1 MTRKVLILNVTRMGD
16 LVQSGALL
24 ARLRHE
30 WPDVMI
36 DVVVDR
42 QFATMADL
50 LPGVRAVHTFDFRG
64 LADDCRVMR
73 KDVVTLYREF
83 KQWAAPLAAETYDRI
98 VNLTFTRR
106 SGLLASYLGAPD
118 VRGITCAPDG
128 STVVRNSWM
137 TYFTALHRYRRF
149 NRFNLVDVYALG
161 GSGVGPFAPLSLKVG
176 REATGWA
183 HSFLGPTTP
192 PGGWVAV
199 QVGAS
204 EAIKA
209 WRPAAFGQTMAR
221 LGRLAQVGF
230 VLIGTTGEA
239 EAVRAAL
246 AAYRHAGGVAPVRE
260 AVGRT
265 SLTQL
270 MGLFGLCRLLLTN
283 DTGPMHMA
291 VAAGIP
297 VVDVSVGHVDFRET
311 GPYGRG
317 HWVVQPDLPCAPCGF
332 DQVCAHHACKDR
344 VETQHVAELCA
355 HVLGRGPCPTYVAG
369 VRLYESDV
377 DADGLVAY
385 QQRTGGVPE
394 ADEWYGR
401 LWRQFWYADFTG
413 RPMQTRGPEASPPDW
428 ANLVEQYRRLQPLS
442 QAVRERVDRLRRVVA
457 REPLAVRDVQKTHC
471 ELSDLQRRIVHASEG
486 SPAFGPLTVALWRDL
501 ENDEGMSLRDM
512 VQVRHDAFHRWMAR
526 VERLYAFV
534 AGRRLDGEVT
544 APRRQSEVHSAEL
557 PMLRPI

>member
-16 LVQSGALL
+16 LVQSGTLL

-30 WPDVMI
+30 WPDVSI

-42 QFATMADL
+42 QFAPMAEL
-50 LPGVRAVHTFDFRG
+50 LPGVRAVHAYDFRM

-73 KDVVTLYREF
+73 KDVVALYRDL
-83 KQWAAPLAAETYDRI
+83 KQWAAPLATEAYDRI

-106 SGLLASYLGAPD
+106 SGLLASYLGVPD
-118 VRGITCAPDG
+118 VRGIACAPDG
-128 STVVRNSWM
+128 STVVRNPWM

-161 GSGVGPFAPLSLKVG
+161 GSGVGPYAPLSLKVDG
-176 REATGWA
+176 AASEWA
-183 HSFLGPTTP
+183 RAFLGANTP
-192 PGGWVAV
+192 PGGWLAV

-221 LGRLAQVGF
+221 LGRLTQVGF
-230 VLIGTTGEA
+230 VLIGTAGEA

-246 AAYRHAGGVAPVRE
+246 AAYRQAGGVAPVRE

-265 SLTQL
+265 SLNQL
-270 MGLFGLCRLLLTN
+270 MGLFGQCRLLLTN

-297 VVDVSVGHVDFRET
+297 VVDLSVGHVDFRET

-332 DQVCAHHACKDR
+332 DQICAHHACKDR
-344 VETQHVAELCA
+344 VEPQMLAELCA
-355 HVLGRGPCPTYVAG
+355 HVLGLGPCPTAVSA

-377 DADGLVAY
+377 DADGLVTY
-385 QQRTGGVPE
+385 RQRAGTVPHAE
-394 ADEWYGR
+394 EWYGR
-401 LWRQFWYADFTG
+401 LWRRFWYAEFTG
-413 RPMQTRGPEASPPDW
+413 QPIDTHAPEGSPPDW
-428 ANLVEQYRRLQPLS
+428 PNVAERYRRLQPLCQS
-442 QAVRERVDRLRRVVA
+442 VRERVDRLRRTVA
-457 REPLAVRDVQKTHC
+457 REPLAVRAVQATHH
-471 ELSDLQRRIVHASEG
+471 ELTDLERQIAQVTEG
-486 SPAFGPLTVALWRDL
+486 SPAFGPLSVALWRDL
-501 ENDEGMSLRDM
+501 DNDEGMSLRDM
-512 VQVRHDAFHRWMAR
+512 VEVRQAAFNRWNAR
-526 VERLYAFV
+526 VERLYALM
-534 AGRRLDGEVT
+534 AENRLDGAET
-544 APRRQSEVHSAEL
+544 ALRRPPGARAAEL
-557 PMLRPI
+557 PMLRSR